1 VDYAWHMDRSI
12 PVPETGCW
20 LWLGAEKG
28 NGYGNVRNG
37 QRNMTAH
44 RASYIRA
51 VGPVPEGADV
61 CHKCDTRLC
70 INPDHLFIG
79 SRADNMQDA
88 KQKGRVSRGLKHS
101 LTVRGEKAGRAKL
114 TREQVQAIRRA
125 ASTLP
130 IAEIAAL
137 TGVTADNVRR
147 IVRRETW
154 KEESQCAA

>member
-1 VDYAWHMDRSI
+1 MYQSGSPFHRVACGQHAGRK
-12 PVPETGCW
+12 
-20 LWLGAEKG
+20 AE
-28 NGYGNVRNG
+28 
-37 QRNMTAH
+37 
-44 RASYIRA
+44 
-51 VGPVPEGADV
+51 
-61 CHKCDTRLC
+61 
-70 INPDHLFIG
+70 G
-79 SRADNMQDA
+79 SRLTRTQA
-88 KQKGRVSRGLKHS
+88 